1 MRYPRVLKLLVV
13 GVLVLAAGQVFA
25 QAQLG
30 QPAPDFTR
38 TGNDGQSY
46 TLGDLQD
53 NVVFLWMVGYA

>member
-13 GVLVLAAGQVFA
+13 GVLVVSAGQVFA

-30 QPAPDFTR
+30 QPAPGFTR